1 MLDAIQE
8 LMIEISSFLLRGTDN
23 ADRQA
28 RALLG
33 VCRVWRTISYL
44 WAGVIG
50 VG

>member
-1 MLDAIQE
+1 MVVIA
-8 LMIEISSFLLRGTDN
+8 SFLLAGTDN

-33 VCRVWRTISYL
+33 VCRVWQTISYL

>member
-8 LMIEISSFLLRGTDN
+8 LMTEISSFLLLGTDN
-23 ADRQA
+23 EDRQA

-33 VCRVWRTISYL
+33 VCRAWQTASL
-44 WAGVIG
+44 WAGVIR